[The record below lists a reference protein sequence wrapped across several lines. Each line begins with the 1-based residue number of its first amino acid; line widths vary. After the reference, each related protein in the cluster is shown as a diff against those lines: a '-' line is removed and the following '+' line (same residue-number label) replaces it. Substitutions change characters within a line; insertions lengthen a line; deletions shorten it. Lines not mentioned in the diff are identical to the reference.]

1 MFRTLQPPEK
11 ENATMGDPKYGK
23 YIVTEFYDKFE
34 LPAERAWEKAIMGRG
49 ELDGKRRFMEH
60 MVWMDSN
67 VIPNAFY
74 AEAVWF
80 WPQATR
86 PRIVQPEDAK
96 NAPGIPPHTHPFPE
110 LLSYYGT
117 DMDHPNELYCEVE
130 FWIEDEK
137 YVFDK
142 SFVVYIP
149 ENVVHCP
156 LKMHHMK
163 QPIFHFTMGP
173 GLNYE

>member
-1 MFRTLQPPEK
+1 
-11 ENATMGDPKYGK
+11 MGDKKYGK
-23 YIVTEFYDKFE
+23 YIVTEFYDKFK
-34 LPAERAWEKAIMGRG
+34 LPEERAWEKAIMGRG
-49 ELDGKRRFMEH
+49 PLEDGKRRMMEH

-67 VIPNAFY
+67 VIPKAFY

-80 WPQATR
+80 WPPSMTG
-86 PRIVQPEDAK
+86 RIIEPPKPGEEDK
-96 NAPGIPPHTHPFPE
+96 HGIPPHAHTFPE

-117 DMDHPNELYCEVE
+117 DMNNPQDLGCEVE
-130 FWIEDEK
+130 LWIEDEK

-156 LKMHHMK
+156 LKMHNMTM
-163 QPIFHFTMGP
+163 PLFHFTMGP
-173 GLNYE
+173 GENYL

>member
-1 MFRTLQPPEK
+1 MSE
-11 ENATMGDPKYGK
+11 GKYGK

-49 ELDGKRRFMEH
+49 MLDGKRRRMEH

-67 VIPNAFY
+67 VVPGAFY
-74 AEAVWF
+74 AEAVWY
-80 WPQATR
+80 WPPSMTKHEL
-86 PRIVQPEDAK
+86 ITPEQAK
-96 NAPGIPPHTHPFPE
+96 NAPGIPPHVHPFPE

-117 DMDHPNELYCEVE
+117 DMKHPDKLYCEVE
-130 FWIEDEK
+130 FWIEDEQ
-137 YVFDK
+137 YIFDK

-149 ENVVHCP
+149 EGVRHCP
-156 LKMHHMK
+156 LHMRNLT

-173 GLNYE
+173 GQNYTA